1 MKKIANYNLIEEIG
15 SGAFGKVYLASK
27 NNNQYAVKIIK
38 IEDNDNY
45 DKYCNEIEILS
56 RIDHPNIINYIEAF
70 KKGRSLVIIMEY
82 VNGLNLTQYMDALR
96 QRVRITLNSHFI
108 LRGFSCQEIRL
119 YRSHWTCFRP

>member
-27 NNNQYAVKIIK
+27 NGNQYAVKVIK
-38 IEDNDNY
+38 IEDNENY

-56 RIDHPNIINYIEAF
+56 RLDHPNIINYIEAF

-96 QRVRITLNSHFI
+96 QRVRSGSF
-108 LRGFSCQEIRL
+108 FSSLGSYIAKGQDRL
-119 YRSHWTCFRP
+119 DHS